1 MHKAV
6 ILALLAATAAQAQ
19 TVTAGARALV
29 NSDTLPVYASMSDST
44 EVKVALKRGEVVII
58 GLVLFGSD
66 TTWCAISKAGQ
77 SKRLGYV
84 SCEFLEPDRGLTAA
98 PEAPPAPPLKSEP
111 IKIREIPQAP
121 VTVREVPPATPP
133 PDPVLA
139 PAPVREPEPPAITQS
154 EFVELLLDGA
164 GLRSS
169 FVNYTQS
176 THLLSFLDKGRLAE
190 IELPTLERV
199 LSKWFRPGAF
209 YMAVGGQVSKNYSPE
224 RIFKV
229 VEWLRSP
236 VTNKLAA
243 LERRAFSPDARE
255 ELMAFAGNLSE
266 KPPSQP
272 RLVLVHRLYEALRTC
287 DMEVEVTIALVHA
300 VAQAIGPA
308 LPKEKRYSAAEL
320 DRALGAVK
328 ARYRSIMKNAGIV
341 HYLFAYR
348 DVSDEEL
355 DQYVGFLET
364 ENGKWLIAVVDKG
377 FLDASESISRGLRTD
392 IPRNV
397 KPRRRLPDENTA
409 KGLLP

>member
-6 ILALLAATAAQAQ
+6 IVALLAATAAQAQ
-19 TVTAGARALV
+19 TVTAGARAVV
-29 NSDTLPVYASMSDST
+29 NSDTLPVYASMSDTT
-44 EVKVALKRGEVVII
+44 EAKVTLKRGDVVII

-66 TTWCAISKAGQ
+66 TTWCAISKAGE
-77 SKRLGYV
+77 SKRLGFA

-98 PEAPPAPPLKSEP
+98 PEAPPPPKSEP
-111 IKIREIPQAP
+111 
-121 VTVREVPPATPP
+121 VTIREVP
-133 PDPVLA
+133 

-176 THLLSFLDKGRLAE
+176 THLLAFLDKGRLAE

-199 LSKWFRPGAF
+199 LSKWFQPAAF
-209 YMAVGGQVSKNYSPE
+209 YVAVGGQVSKNYSPE

-236 VTNKLAA
+236 VTTRLAA
-243 LERRAFSPDARE
+243 LERRAFSPEARE
-255 ELMAFAGNLSE
+255 ELVAFAGGLSD

-287 DMEVEVTIALVHA
+287 DMEVEATIALVHA

-328 ARYRSIMKNAGIV
+328 ARYRSIMKNARIV

-355 DQYVGFLET
+355 DQYVSFLET
-364 ENGKWLIAVVDKG
+364 ENGKWLIAVLDKG
-377 FLDASESISRGLRTD
+377 FLDATESISRGLRTD